1 MKIETIAVHA
11 GHAVDSATGA
21 VAAPIYLSTTFERDI
36 EGTYSRGFMY
46 SRNDNPN
53 RQTLER
59 GVSMLEGGEAAAAFA
74 SGTGAAMSIL
84 QALSPGDHILAHVDA
99 YYGTSRLIRE
109 IFVRWGLQAD
119 FVDMSDLAAVKK
131 ALRSNT
137 KLAWTETPSNPLLK
151 VVDLAAAAEI
161 MREAGAIFRSEEHT
175 SEL

>member
-11 GHAVDSATGA
+11 GHAVDSATGS
-21 VAAPIYLSTTFERDI
+21 VAAPIYLSTTFERDV

-53 RQTLER
+53 RQRLER

-74 SGTGAAMSIL
+74 SGTGATMSIL
-84 QALSPGDHILAHVDA
+84 QALSPGDQVLAHVDA

-137 KLAWTETPSNPLLK
+137 KLAWAETPSNPLLK
-151 VVDLAAAAEI
+151 IVDLAC
-161 MREAGAIFRSEEHT
+161 
-175 SEL
+175 L